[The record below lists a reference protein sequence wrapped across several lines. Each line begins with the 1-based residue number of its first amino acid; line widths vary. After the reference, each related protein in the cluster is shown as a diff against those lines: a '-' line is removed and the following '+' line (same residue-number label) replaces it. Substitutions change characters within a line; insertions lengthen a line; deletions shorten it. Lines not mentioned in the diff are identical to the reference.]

1 MNFQITN
8 PTTPRSA
15 TPPATLRPMIVL
27 VLIPPSSFA
36 TSVDDGVADEAVAS
50 AAEGVMSC
58 VTVTCDPSR
67 PVDVDSCS
75 DTCGGGVV
83 TGGSVDVDELDVVGG
98 GVEEVVEDVV
108 EDVVEVEVGVVDV
121 VVGVELVVL
130 VEVLVDVG
138 VVAPVDA
145 PASVPVAVA
154 VPVPVSGGSRR
165 PRTTN
170 SLLNPAFAEAVAAK
184 TSHKSSK
191 SDRARAEWALML
203 WAKSDP
209 RQVVTKVEQKKEEGR

>member
-1 MNFQITN
+1 
-8 PTTPRSA
+8 
-15 TPPATLRPMIVL
+15 MIVL

-36 TSVDDGVADEAVAS
+36 ASVDDGVADEAVAS

>member
-1 MNFQITN
+1 M
-8 PTTPRSA
+8 
-15 TPPATLRPMIVL
+15 L

-50 AAEGVMSC
+50 ATEGVMSC

-121 VVGVELVVL
+121 DVGVELVVL

-145 PASVPVAVA
+145 PAPVPVAVPVP

-165 PRTTN
+165 PRTTS

-184 TSHKSSK
+184 ASHKSSK

>member
-1 MNFQITN
+1 MTN
-8 PTTPRSA
+8 PTTPKSA

-50 AAEGVMSC
+50 AAEFVTNE

-67 PVDVDSCS
+67 PVDVDNCS

-83 TGGSVDVDELDVVGG
+83 TGGSVDVGELDVVGG
-98 GVEEVVEDVV
+98 GVEEDVEDDVV
-108 EDVVEVEVGVVDV
+108 DVVEVEVGVVEVDV
-121 VVGVELVVL
+121 EVELVVL

-138 VVAPVDA
+138 VVGPVDV
-145 PASVPVAVA
+145 PVPVPVAVA
-154 VPVPVSGGSRR
+154 VPVPVPVSAGSKR

-170 SLLNPAFAEAVAAK
+170 SLLNPAFAEAVVAK
-184 TSHKSSK
+184 TSHKSSR

>member
-1 MNFQITN
+1 
-8 PTTPRSA
+8 
-15 TPPATLRPMIVL
+15 MIVL